1 MFEEVI
7 TKEAFHVI
15 KRIGPFLHAF
25 YLGGG
30 TGLAL
35 QIGHRISYDL
45 DFFTPKDFWVE
56 ELLQQLKA
64 DKIHSIEK
72 GTIHCELRGVR
83 LSFLHYDLPLIFEP
97 VKWQNI
103 KVAHW
108 LDIAAEK
115 LKTVSQRGSKKDFY
129 DIFFAIKNSS
139 IEQICSVF
147 TKRFKDRGI
156 NRYHVLKS
164 LVYFEDAEE
173 EPDPQLL
180 RKDVNWSEIKEF
192 FKKNIKE
199 FERFILYG
207 GDSIG

>member
-7 TKEAFHVI
+7 TGEAIKVI
-15 KRIGPFLHAF
+15 EDIRDLLQDF

-35 QIGHRISYDL
+35 QLGHRRSFDL
-45 DFFTPKDFWVE
+45 DFFTTKNFKTE
-56 ELLQQLKA
+56 NLLVKLRP

-72 GTIHCELRGVR
+72 ETIHCELNGIR
-83 LSFLHYDLPLIFEP
+83 LSFLYYDLPLVFEP
-97 VKWQNI
+97 FRWRNI
-103 KVAHW
+103 KIAHW

-139 IEQICSVF
+139 IEQVCSAF
-147 TKRFKDRGI
+147 TKRFKDTGI

-164 LVYFEDAEE
+164 LVYFVDAEE

-180 RKDVNWSEIKEF
+180 KKEVNWLQIKEF
-192 FKKNIKE
+192 FKENIKE
-199 FERFILYG
+199 FERFIL
-207 GDSIG
+207 

>member
-7 TKEAFHVI
+7 TGEAIKVI
-15 KRIGPFLHAF
+15 EDIRDLLHDF
-25 YLGGG
+25 YLGEG

-35 QIGHRISYDL
+35 QLGHRMSFDL
-45 DFFTPKDFWVE
+45 DFFAEKSFNTE
-56 ELLQQLKA
+56 NLLVKLRP

-72 GTIHCELRGVR
+72 ETIHCEINRIR
-83 LSFLHYDLPLIFEP
+83 LSFLYYDLPLVFEP
-97 VKWQNI
+97 SEWRNI

-139 IEQICSVF
+139 IEQVCSAF
-147 TKRFKDRGI
+147 TKRFKDTGI

-164 LVYFEDAEE
+164 LVYFVDAEE
-173 EPDPQLL
+173 EPEPQLL
-180 RKDVNWSEIKEF
+180 RREVNWSEIKDF

-199 FERFILYG
+199 IERFIL
-207 GDSIG
+207 